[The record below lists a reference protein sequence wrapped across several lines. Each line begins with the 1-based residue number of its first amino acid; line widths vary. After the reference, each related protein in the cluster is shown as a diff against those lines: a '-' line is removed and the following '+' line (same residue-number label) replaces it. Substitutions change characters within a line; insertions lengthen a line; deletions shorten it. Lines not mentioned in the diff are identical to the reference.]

1 MMETMLLEI
10 LGTVIILGVIW
21 VNVKGLE
28 HVLIHQ
34 RWIFVCLFLL
44 PMSVIFDAFYFARNW
59 LIFKI
64 NSAPKMHLQKVKKVQ
79 NQVKEWKD
87 GGRQI
92 KMCTARPGWQTV
104 SPRVGRY
111 KNTHFNIHINLMDIL
126 EVDTNRRVV
135 TVEPL
140 VTMGQISATLNPLG
154 WTLPV
159 LPELDDLT
167 VGGLIMGVGIESSS
181 HKHGLFQHTC
191 LAYEIILADGS
202 VVNCSKD
209 ENPDLF
215 YSIPWSHG
223 TLGFLVAAEI
233 QIVPAKRYVKIE
245 YQPAHNLKE
254 IVDVFTREIML
265 DDGNAFVEGLLFSEQ
280 QAVIMTAN
288 MTNNVED
295 DGKVNEIGQFWKPW
309 FFKHVEQYLETGP
322 GVEYIP
328 LRHYYHRHTRSIFWE
343 LQNIIP
349 FGNNPIF
356 RYLFGWMVPPKISL
370 MKLTQTETMRAL
382 YEKKHVIQDMLVP
395 LNVMKEALKTFDKE
409 VNLYPLW
416 MCPMLL
422 PSHPGMVHPDGV
434 EDQMYLDIGAYG
446 TPHKEGFHYK
456 DTTRRLEQFVRN
468 VKGFQMLYADT
479 YMTAEEFKEMF
490 DHALY
495 DKLRSQLKCNEAFPD
510 VYSKVC
516 KAARL

>member
-202 VVNCSKD
+202 VVNCS
-209 ENPDLF
+209 
-215 YSIPWSHG
+215 
-223 TLGFLVAAEI
+223 
-233 QIVPAKRYVKIE
+233 
-245 YQPAHNLKE
+245 
-254 IVDVFTREIML
+254 
-265 DDGNAFVEGLLFSEQ
+265 
-280 QAVIMTAN
+280 
-288 MTNNVED
+288 
-295 DGKVNEIGQFWKPW
+295 KVNEIGQFWKPW